1 MLMFRKVFY
10 YVALTVSLLLSGD
23 SFYSSPTS
31 QSAAAQRRIVFRI
44 ATIEETNGARNV
56 VSLTTVEGAPG
67 TDFDVNLQGARFQMK
82 AHFLTDLIAS
92 DRLKVRTQFDTRRLY
107 GYSERNL
114 PLFEEDNQRETLEV
128 GFDEAIE
135 LFPFGLS
142 GGGDRLKIEIT
153 PTWSEENSFTP
164 SGQLRPMTIKL
175 ERPSPGNLI
184 TVEATKVPHRFA
196 LTAMLL
202 EDGREVAR
210 GEIDNG
216 LIEEPQEI
224 FLKPNGQASADVLAH
239 PLSVNVGISRY
250 IRSRPAD
257 EVAVEFSLYQV
268 STQPGGRRENIA
280 TRWAGI
286 DRLGSSL
293 SYDLSDYYLKSSGR
307 NYELILLVN
316 LAAGERAQ

>member
-1 MLMFRKVFY
+1 
-10 YVALTVSLLLSGD
+10 
-23 SFYSSPTS
+23 
-31 QSAAAQRRIVFRI
+31 
-44 ATIEETNGARNV
+44 
-56 VSLTTVEGAPG
+56 
-67 TDFDVNLQGARFQMK
+67 MK

-114 PLFEEDNQRETLEV
+114 PLFEEDNQRENLEV
-128 GFDEAIE
+128 SFDEAIE
-135 LFPFGLS
+135 LFPFCLS

-153 PTWSEENSFTP
+153 PSWSGETSLTAAGE
-164 SGQLRPMTIKL
+164 LRPMTIKL

-184 TVEATKVPHRFA
+184 TIEATKVPHRFA
-196 LTAMLL
+196 LTAMLF
-202 EDGREVAR
+202 EDSREVAR
-210 GEIDNG
+210 GEIYNA

-224 FLKPNGQASADVLAH
+224 SLKPNGQAGADVLAH

-257 EVAVEFSLYQV
+257 EVAVEFSLSQI

-280 TRWAGI
+280 TQGAGI
-286 DRLGSSL
+286 DQLGSSL
-293 SYDLSDYYLKSSGR
+293 SYDLTDYYLKSRGR
-307 NYELILLVN
+307 NYELRLLVN